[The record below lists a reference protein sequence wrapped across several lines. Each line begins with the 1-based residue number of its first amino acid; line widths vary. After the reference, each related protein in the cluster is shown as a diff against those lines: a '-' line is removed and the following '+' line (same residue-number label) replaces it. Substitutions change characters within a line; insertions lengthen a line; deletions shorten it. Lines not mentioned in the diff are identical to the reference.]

1 MFIRLALGGLSHQ
14 LTVPLHGP
22 NVRALDWRH
31 LGTYNWDN
39 WTSSVTR
46 LGNFLKFLLTNF
58 LTKVAKILG
67 GFWRFLNMFL
77 QVKTKGSGCVA
88 QLVERSFPIPEVR
101 GSNPVFG
108 KNLYWT
114 FVCCQLCV
122 EKTKIKKR
130 GREWPIFLKVKTNLR
145 TFWATLKFNLATF
158 YFNIWSHCDHHWS
171 VLLHHSEPVNLNPSR
186 AAGLTK

>member
-1 MFIRLALGGLSHQ
+1 MMFCTNKKWCSWEQSTLHEIWLYVQPFISEFVKTRLLWPPSWTPLSPSCICIPVYI
-14 LTVPLHGP
+14 LDSIGAI
-22 NVRALDWRH
+22 VRA
-31 LGTYNWDN
+31 
-39 WTSSVTR
+39 TSVNPSV
-46 LGNFLKFLLTNF
+46 
-58 LTKVAKILG
+58 V
-67 GFWRFLNMFL
+67 
-77 QVKTKGSGCVA
+77 VA